1 MINTFQDLKD
11 LLFRINRKS
20 YPAYKDTKGSYR
32 FPGYVLSIDHVQGDP
47 FAAPSKLSLHIKG
60 AQAGF
65 PEALYATREMRI
77 ALQDQLIRG
86 FAAHIEKYSF
96 RAKGSGKSGLI
107 SISRPGQEIL
117 ERSACT
123 MDAKNGDLTLRME
136 VGFPANGRTVNSG
149 ELIKILFDFLPVCV
163 KASLFYRNL
172 DARKLEQVRAL
183 AEDQTFIR
191 KELATRNLTAFV
203 ANGAV
208 LPRES
213 GVSPLPM
220 KDGISFVSPDSMAV
234 TLHLPNHGPLTG
246 MGIPCGITLIVGGG
260 YHGKSTLLEALEL
273 GVYNHIAGDGR
284 EYVITRDDAVK
295 IRAEDGRSIKHTDI
309 SFFINDLPNHKDT
322 HSFYSEDASGST
334 SQAANVIEALETGS
348 HLLLIDEDTSA
359 TNFMIRDELM
369 QRVVNRNQ
377 EPITPFIERVQWLS
391 DTQGISSIL
400 VAGSSGSYFHV
411 ADTILQMDHYKP
423 VDITAF
429 AKKEAEAFPSIQP
442 SAPAGAVADYR
453 RVIQPDPT
461 FRPDRRLK
469 MKVLGM
475 DSISVNHDT
484 IDLRCLE
491 QLADQEQI
499 QTLSAILCYAERRLF
514 NGKDTLQQII
524 DRLDTEL
531 SGRGLEIL
539 SEGGRLAP
547 NLAMP
552 RIQEVYACINRYR
565 GLKI

>member
-1 MINTFQDLKD
+1 MINTSQDLKD

-123 MDAKNGDLTLRME
+123 MDAKNGDLTLRLE

-149 ELIKILFDFLPVCV
+149 ELIKILFNFLPVCV

-191 KELATRNLTAFV
+191 KELAARNLTAFV

-377 EPITPFIERVQWLS
+377 EPITPFIERQTGMTLDEAESRLVLARRLPFPKDHVQLLS
-391 DTQGISSIL
+391 GLCGAFCFAMMFGGNLRSALAAAGAGL
-400 VAGSSGSYFHV
+400 VASWYLLWCGRHEVPGGFQKISTAALITLV
-411 ADTILQMDHYKP
+411 CILLCNLLHTSASHAIIGTLMILTP
-423 VDITAF
+423 GIAF
-429 AKKEAEAFPSIQP
+429 TMGIRDFVQ
-442 SAPAGAVADYR
+442 GDY
-453 RVIQPDPT
+453 
-461 FRPDRRLK
+461 
-469 MKVLGM
+469 
-475 DSISVNHDT
+475 
-484 IDLRCLE
+484 
-491 QLADQEQI
+491 
-499 QTLSAILCYAERRLF
+499 
-514 NGKDTLQQII
+514 
-524 DRLDTEL
+524 L
-531 SGRGLEIL
+531 SGTIRMIDALLIAASIAIGTGLVL
-539 SEGGRLAP
+539 RLYTV
-547 NLAMP
+547 LTG
-552 RIQEVYACINRYR
+552 VVVV
-565 GLKI
+565 